1 MTVFSAT
8 LEVPLFW
15 RRSAPTGDA
24 LVDALQR
31 GDLAAVGT
39 AYDLHHQAV
48 RAFARRLTGDA
59 DAAEDLVQEVFI
71 TLAKAGRKFD
81 GRCALRTFLIGIAIN
96 HARHHVRSA
105 ARRRK
110 MWQSASEGKPEHAL
124 SAEQASAQ
132 AELASLLSQALDE
145 LPIDQRVAFVLC
157 EVEERTAAEAAEIT
171 GAPEATMRTRLFHA
185 RKKLREALQRKG
197 LS

>member
-1 MTVFSAT
+1 MTAFAQT
-8 LEVPLFW
+8 LEAPLFW

-24 LVDALQR
+24 LIDALRR

-71 TLAKAGRKFD
+71 TLAKAGGKFD

-96 HARHHVRSA
+96 HARHHVRAA
-105 ARRRK
+105 ARRRRA
-110 MWQSASEGKPEHAL
+110 WLHASDGQTDHAPAADA
-124 SAEQASAQ
+124 SSAQ
-132 AELASLLSQALDE
+132 AELAGLLSQALDE
-145 LPIDQRVAFVLC
+145 LPIDQRVAFILC
-157 EVEERTAAEAAEIT
+157 EVEERTAAEAADLT